1 LERIPITKAGYEAL
15 QEQVRHLKTVER
27 PAVIRAIEEAR
38 AHGDL
43 TENAEYE
50 AAKERQAFLEGK
62 ISEMEHKIVCAH
74 VIDPKTVNTDYV
86 VFGCTV
92 VLENLDTEAEVEYQL
107 VGPDES
113 DVSQGRISVSSPL
126 GKAMIGKKVDDEI
139 VVQTPG
145 GTRRYE
151 LIDIRADSLL

>member
-1 LERIPITKAGYEAL
+1 MERIPITKAGYEAL
-15 QEQVRHLKTVER
+15 QEKVRYLKAVER
-27 PAVIRAIEEAR
+27 QAVIKAIEEAR
-38 AHGDL
+38 AHGDI

-62 ISEMEHKIVCAH
+62 ISDLEHKIVCAE
-74 VIDPKTVNTDYV
+74 VIDPATVSTDWV

-92 VLENLDTEAEVEYQL
+92 VLENLDTEEEVQYQL

-113 DVSQGRISVSSPL
+113 DVRQGRISVSSPL

-151 LIDIRADSLL
+151 VIDIRAESLL

>member
-1 LERIPITKAGYEAL
+1 MERIPISKAGYEAL
-15 QEQVRHLKTVER
+15 QEKVRHLKAVER
-27 PAVIRAIEEAR
+27 QAVIKAIVEAR
-38 AHGDL
+38 AHGDI

-62 ISEMEHKIVCAH
+62 ISDLEHK
-74 VIDPKTVNTDYV
+74 DVNTDFV

-92 VLENLDTEAEVEYQL
+92 VLENLDTEEEVQYQL

-113 DVSQGRISVSSPL
+113 DVRQGRISVSSPL

-151 LIDIRADSLL
+151 VIDIRAEWLL

>member
-1 LERIPITKAGYEAL
+1 
-15 QEQVRHLKTVER
+15 
-27 PAVIRAIEEAR
+27 
-38 AHGDL
+38 
-43 TENAEYE
+43 
-50 AAKERQAFLEGK
+50 
-62 ISEMEHKIVCAH
+62 
-74 VIDPKTVNTDYV
+74 VIDPKNVNTDSV

-92 VLENLDTEAEVEYQL
+92 VLENLDTEEEVQYQL

-113 DVSQGRISVSSPL
+113 DVRQGRISVSSPL

-151 LIDIRADSLL
+151 LIDIRAELLL